1 MQKMLKNGMEV
12 IIGVTNNSSFGPM
25 VLCGMGGVFTE
36 VFKDICLFPAPFEK
50 KEALKMLQ
58 SLKAYE
64 IISGYRGNEKKDIDA
79 LAELLVK
86 IGNFAVAHK
95 NDLAEMDINPVFL
108 YPEGEGIALADALI
122 VRYE

>member
-1 MQKMLKNGMEV
+1 
-12 IIGVTNNSSFGPM
+12 
-25 VLCGMGGVFTE
+25 
-36 VFKDICLFPAPFEK
+36 
-50 KEALKMLQ
+50 MLQ

-64 IISGYRGNEKKDIDA
+64 IISGYRGSEKRDINA

-86 IGNFAVAHK
+86 ISNFAVAHK